1 MRKQNQA
8 AGFTLIE
15 LLIVVTILGILAAVI
30 LPRFT
35 SSTTD
40 ATRSAHATERA
51 MHNTNADLYT
61 NATGAAPINFNA
73 LATSVG
79 IYPDQPVNANCNQG
93 TPWVL
98 SNGRIVAHT
107 SPNHE

>member
-1 MRKQNQA
+1 MQKQNHA
-8 AGFTLIE
+8 KGFTLIE

-35 SSTTD
+35 NTTTD
-40 ATRSAHATERA
+40 ATHNAHATERA
-51 MHNTNADLYT
+51 LHNTNADLFT
-61 NATGAAPINFNA
+61 NATGVAPLNFNA

-98 SNGRIVAHT
+98 TNGRIVTHAG
-107 SPNHE
+107 HE